1 LIRRFI
7 LESLSGMLGG
17 QDQAGGGLGGML
29 ANALGDAGGGLG
41 GILGNVLSEAGQA
54 VDGWP
59 IR

>member
-1 LIRRFI
+1 
-7 LESLSGMLGG
+7 MLGG

-29 ANALGDAGGGLG
+29 ASALGGAGGGLG

>member
-29 ANALGDAGGGLG
+29 ANALGGAGGGLG
-41 GILGNVLSEAGQA
+41 GIPGNVLSEA
-54 VDGWP
+54 
-59 IR
+59 